1 MIEKYYKTASSK
13 INPEIKGCL
22 FILLASATFPA
33 MSALVKLLSNSINTI
48 EIAFFRCV
56 FGLLIL
62 LPLIFMSSKN
72 FFYTKKIHLH
82 FLRSLLGVAAM
93 AAGFFAISLLPLAN
107 VTSISFSK
115 ILFIIPLAVI
125 IFKEKPGKYLIL
137 STLIGYLGV
146 FCVIG
151 FEKENSLFIGYTF
164 ALIASLIV
172 ASIKI
177 LVKEMSSTEHAL
189 TIQIWFGVISSICI
203 FFPTIFIWTM
213 PTIKELL
220 YLILLALLGTTAQL
234 LTIYG
239 LKNGKATVVM
249 PMDYFRIIFAMIYGY
264 VFFSEIP
271 TINVFIGGFLILLTS
286 FYILR
291 KNY

>member
-13 INPEIKGCL
+13 INPEIK
-22 FILLASATFPA
+22 
-33 MSALVKLLSNSINTI
+33 
-48 EIAFFRCV
+48 
-56 FGLLIL
+56 